1 MIKILSNNTIYDV
14 STGIMY
20 KRTNEGIMF
29 ITDVGGREDYFMQS
43 LEESETL
50 WSYLIE
56 VGI

>member
-1 MIKILSNNTIYDV
+1 MIKILSKNTIYDI

-20 KRTNEGIMF
+20 EYSVKGNMV
-29 ITDVGGREDYFMQS
+29 ITYVGGREDYYIQS

-50 WSYLIE
+50 WAYLIG

>member
-1 MIKILSNNTIYDV
+1 MIKILSKNTIYDI

-20 KRTNEGIMF
+20 KHSIDGNMV
-29 ITDVGGREDYFMQS
+29 ITYVGGREDYYIQS

-50 WSYLIE
+50 WAYLIG

>member
-1 MIKILSNNTIYDV
+1 MIKILSKNTIYDI

-20 KRTNEGIMF
+20 KYTVEGNMV
-29 ITDVGGREDYFMQS
+29 ITYVGGREDYYIQS

-50 WSYLIE
+50 WAYLIG